1 MLEGKPGWLRRLA
14 DHLLDLVA
22 EDDDVPDP
30 TGDPLAETLDRIR
43 RSRSRPAFEA
53 HLASWAADAITASC
67 GRVQLVGFDDL
78 RQRFEWRWEQI
89 AAKAF
94 EVAEQVIAR
103 RLTGHDSYT
112 LLPGEGFMIL
122 FPDLTEEQARLKAAA
137 IAHDVQVRL
146 LGEEEL
152 ADRFWVRAHVAGLN
166 GLIIEPPTDGSAA
179 LPLLAALDH
188 AMDRLPP
195 VVDTLHD
202 HLTPTP
208 SPTPQPRTT
217 GLLVQAGEATI
228 QRSVFEAR
236 LHELIDHPSA
246 TQAGKV
252 QILGLEDVRNQ
263 LGERWAE
270 VLPRIQ
276 TLVEDVLRHRLRPA
290 DVAAPLDDANWLI
303 LFAELTEVEARLRV
317 AAIGRDLRQRLLG
330 ELPELRA
337 ARLEVTCETMAGDL
351 ARQAGSDGMAGLSDA
366 LTGYRPL
373 PYTREDDESEGDQ
386 RDRTGEIAIT
396 YRPTLFMPRNLLTIY
411 DVRAHRLERDNRLT
425 SGQAARTGCDDATR
439 FDIDRR
445 VLALVLEDMRRLMQ
459 GGGAVGLVQ
468 VPIAMS
474 TLLAHSVGLIMDLVR
489 AAPDPVRQHLVIDVD
504 GLDNPG
510 YVARLGEA
518 VGELRRWCR
527 SIALRLPAASLI
539 PDGEHGEY
547 RPADTLSLP
556 RLRRL
561 GLRSVGTDL
570 DGFDDEPTDLARTLP
585 ALVRHAHDAG
595 LQSHLYGLSHLAAV
609 DFARQMRFDYV
620 NGPAVQTECREPG
633 MVRALDALKP

>member
-1 MLEGKPGWLRRLA
+1 MVESKPGWLRRLA

-22 EDDDVPDP
+22 EDEDSPDS
-30 TGDPLAETLDRIR
+30 GNDPLAATLDRVR
-43 RSRSRPAFEA
+43 RSRTRPAFEA

-78 RQRFEWRWEQI
+78 RQRFEWRWDQI

-137 IAHDVQVRL
+137 IAHEVQVRL

-152 ADRFWVRAHVAGLN
+152 ADRFWVRAHVAGLE
-166 GLIIEPPTDGSAA
+166 GLVAETPSDGSSP

-188 AMDRLPP
+188 AMDHQPA
-195 VVDTLHD
+195 VVDMLSQHTA
-202 HLTPTP
+202 PAP
-208 SPTPQPRTT
+208 PAPRPRTT

-236 LHELIDHPSA
+236 LHQAIDHPGT

-252 QILGLEDVRNQ
+252 QILGLEDVRTQ

-270 VLPRIQ
+270 VLPHIQ
-276 TLVEDVLRHRLRPA
+276 ALVEDVLRHRLRPA
-290 DVAAPLDDANWLI
+290 DVAAPLDEANWLI

-330 ELPELRA
+330 ELPELRTT
-337 ARLEVTCETMAGDL
+337 RLEVTCEAVAGDL
-351 ARQAGSDGMAGLSDA
+351 ARHAGTDGMAGLSGA
-366 LTGYRPL
+366 FTGYRPL
-373 PYTREDDESEGDQ
+373 SYAGEDEQSEGEQ

-396 YRPTLFMPRNLLTIY
+396 YRPTLFMPRDLLTIY

-425 SGQAARTGCDDATR
+425 SGQAARVGCDDATR

-445 VLALVLEDMRRLMQ
+445 VLALVLEDMRRGMQ
-459 GGGAVGLVQ
+459 GGGALGLVQ

-474 TLLAHSVGLIMDLVR
+474 TLLAHSVGLILDLVR
-489 AAPDPVRQHLVIDVD
+489 AAPDAVRQHLVIDVD

-518 VGELRRWCR
+518 VGGLRRWCR
-527 SIALRLPAASLI
+527 SIALRLPAATLI
-539 PDGEHGEY
+539 PGSDHGEY
-547 RPADTLSLP
+547 HPADTLSLS

-561 GLRSVGTDL
+561 GLRSVGIDL
-570 DGFDDEPTDLARTLP
+570 DGFDDEPADLTRTLP
-585 ALVRHAHDAG
+585 ALARHAHDAG
-595 LQSHLYGLSHLAAV
+595 LQCHLYGLTHPAAV
-609 DFARQMRFDYV
+609 DFARQMRFDYA
-620 NGPAVQTECREPG
+620 NGPAIEAECREPG
-633 MVRALDALKP
+633 FVRPPNAPKR